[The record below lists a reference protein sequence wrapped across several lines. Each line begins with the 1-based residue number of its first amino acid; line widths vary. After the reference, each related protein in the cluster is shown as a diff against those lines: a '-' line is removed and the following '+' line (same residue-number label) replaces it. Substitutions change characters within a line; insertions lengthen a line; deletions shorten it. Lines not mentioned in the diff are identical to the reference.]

1 MNKLVDIVKNNRN
14 DSANLLNELMN
25 MFNVNNTSELADIFQ
40 DAVDVLL
47 LTIMKMLMKLHL
59 M

>member
-25 MFNVNNTSELADIFQ
+25 MFNVNNTSELADIF
-40 DAVDVLL
+40 
-47 LTIMKMLMKLHL
+47 KMLWMCYC
-59 M
+59 